1 VEKFS
6 LKLFILL
13 FAGVLVLSGSVL
25 LYLLL
30 GGEKVTPESL
40 RNDGFFLYDNPITL
54 NPFELQ
60 DHNQNAFTNQSLG
73 GHWSMVFFGYT
84 YCPDI
89 CPLTMASLKQ
99 FHDLLERVGE
109 SVDVRVVM
117 ISVDPERDTLPKMKD
132 YVTYFNPGFI
142 GATGEYAQVLSLT
155 KQVNISFSY
164 TRIDDENY
172 LVNHNGEIMLFDPQG
187 NNVGFFKAPYQP
199 ENMLDNF
206 RRVKT
211 YFGY

>member
-13 FAGVLVLSGSVL
+13 FAGVSVLSGSVL

-60 DHNQNAFTNQSLG
+60 DHNQNAFTNQSLR